1 MKLEEKQH
9 ALRSNWGIFYASA
22 QQLGDWSAVA
32 VAVLFSEG
40 ELSDVTGNI
49 N

>member
-1 MKLEEKQH
+1 MKLVEKQL
-9 ALRSNWGIFYASA
+9 ALGSNWWIFYASA

-32 VAVLFSEG
+32 AAVLFSEG